1 MPKDTELTQYYLEAK
16 YRFIIKIGLLVVLV
30 LLTLIDAMFTQ
41 FEVPVEVDLA
51 IIAAV
56 AGIETRE
63 QIKRRKHVE
72 YMQKRYS
79 IKRKAKK

>member
-1 MPKDTELTQYYLEAK
+1 MCSSDL
-16 YRFIIKIGLLVVLV
+16 GLLVVLV
-30 LLTLIDAMFTQ
+30 LLTLIDAIFTQ